1 MGGVKPRI
9 SIFFR
14 LDSTITGLNI
24 NQTIAQKFH
33 NIGILS
39 TVSQDPTLG
48 ILFPTL
54 TN

>member
-24 NQTIAQKFH
+24 NQAFSPRFLR
-33 NIGILS
+33 ILHWEFYF
-39 TVSQDPTLG
+39 L
-48 ILFPTL
+48 L
-54 TN
+54 